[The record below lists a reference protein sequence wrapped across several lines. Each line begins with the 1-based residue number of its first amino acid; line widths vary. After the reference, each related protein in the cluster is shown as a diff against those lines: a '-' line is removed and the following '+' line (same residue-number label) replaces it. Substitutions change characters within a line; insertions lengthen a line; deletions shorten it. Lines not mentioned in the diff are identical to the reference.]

1 MSDHHIVT
9 PRGSLHRECVRSASD
24 STPIVRKH
32 LSEMT
37 DPRAVAPATPA
48 GWIESAT
55 FTPSVPLGSMSV
67 RWKVPEPPKER
78 GSLIYLFPGAQG
90 PKMRTILQPVLQ
102 WGFNGDF
109 GGDFWSIAS
118 WYCSDDTGAVR
129 SDDWYKVK
137 ENDTIVGT
145 LQGTRSDDD
154 RDNRMDWTVVTQV
167 EGDDSKV
174 ASLTKYDLDI
184 LFLFV
189 IAGALEGYD
198 RERQPLKPTRANMS
212 YFPASG
218 STAFEDIKL
227 ADIADR
233 PFIANWHA
241 RHPLNGDCAFSVTLS
256 DSRRHVTLNY

>member
-1 MSDHHIVT
+1 MSDHHIIT
-9 PRGSLHRECVRSASD
+9 PRGPLHRECVRTAGD

-32 LSEMT
+32 LSEIS

-55 FTPSVPLGSMSV
+55 FTPSVPLGSMTV
-67 RWKVPEPPKER
+67 RWRVPEPPKER

-102 WGFNGDF
+102 WGCNGDF
-109 GGDFWSIAS
+109 GGDHWSIAS
-118 WYCSDDTGAVR
+118 WYCSDDAGAVH
-129 SDDWYKVK
+129 SDDWPKVY
-137 ENDTIVGT
+137 EGETIVGT
-145 LQGTRSDDD
+145 LQGTRRGDD
-154 RDNRMDWTVVTQV
+154 RMDWTVVTQV
-167 EGDDSKV
+167 EGDDSRV
-174 ASLTKYDLDI
+174 ASLTKPGLDI

-218 STAFEDIKL
+218 STRFEDICL
-227 ADIADR
+227 TDIEER

-256 DSRRHVTLNY
+256 DSRRHVTMNY